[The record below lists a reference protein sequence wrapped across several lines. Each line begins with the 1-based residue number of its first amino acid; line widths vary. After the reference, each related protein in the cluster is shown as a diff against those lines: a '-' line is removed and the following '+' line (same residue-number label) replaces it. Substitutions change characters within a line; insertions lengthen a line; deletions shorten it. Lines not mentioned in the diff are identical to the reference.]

1 MDNAETVATLG
12 TQYKERKQT
21 KQNNTTQKNKTMSN
35 MAPTKKPG
43 ANPDASLSFTGKVM
57 VVDVDNYHVT
67 YMYNK

>member
-35 MAPTKKPG
+35 MDPHQKTRGEPRC
-43 ANPDASLSFTGKVM
+43 
-57 VVDVDNYHVT
+57 
-67 YMYNK
+67 